1 VIVKAQ
7 APNRCGRLPRA
18 VRLISSRNIRDG
30 VELARDVVAGPPGTA
45 PLLRAGVILSERYI
59 DLLVRSGIGSIWI
72 EDELGADLAIAE
84 PLTPETRG
92 KVHRATGSALR
103 EASAALRSGSGLPTS
118 VVDSLSGVAEAMVGD
133 LLDVPDAALVLED
146 LNSFDSY
153 THRHSVQVTVL
164 GLLIARRMWMQDG
177 WTDYRGQR
185 RRDRLEQRLRKLG
198 VGLLIHDVGKLAVPP
213 EILNKPGALTTD
225 EMTVMRTHPDA
236 GVELLRGADLS
247 PLVLSVV
254 RDHHER
260 PDGTGYPR
268 ALAGT
273 KVQEFPRIAAV
284 ADVYDAV
291 TSERVYK
298 PAGPPRLGVRVIRE
312 GTGTQF
318 CSEVARHFAAI
329 VMPYPVGH
337 ELTLPDGRVG
347 VVSDV
352 DPASPEAPTVR
363 VLEHG
368 SVTELVVDMSEPAAA

>member
-1 VIVKAQ
+1 M
-7 APNRCGRLPRA
+7 
-18 VRLISSRNIRDG
+18 RLISSRNIRDG
-30 VELARDVVAGPPGTA
+30 VELARDVIAGPPGTA
-45 PLLRAGVILSERYI
+45 PLLRAGVKLSERYI
-59 DLLVRSGIGSIWI
+59 GLLLRSGIGSIWV
-72 EDELGADLAIAE
+72 EDELGADIAITE

-92 KVHRATGSALR
+92 KVHRATGTALR
-103 EASAALRSGSGLPTS
+103 EAGAALRSGSGLPTS

-164 GLLIARRMWMQDG
+164 GLLIARRMWMQEG
-177 WTDYRGQR
+177 WTDYRGRR
-185 RRDRLEQRLRKLG
+185 RRDRLEPRLRKLG
-198 VGLLIHDVGKLAVPP
+198 LGLLIHDVGKLAVPP
-213 EILNKPGALTTD
+213 EILNKPGALTAE

-268 ALAGT
+268 AMAGT

-298 PAGPPRLGVRVIRE
+298 PAGLPRLGVRVIRE

-318 CSEVARHFAAI
+318 CPEVARHFAAI

-337 ELTLPDGRVG
+337 ELRLPDGRVG
-347 VVSDV
+347 VVSAV
-352 DPASPEAPTVR
+352 DPATPDLPTVR
-363 VLEHG
+363 VLEDG
-368 SVTELVVDMSEPAAA
+368 WVTEFAVDMSETAAV

>member
-1 VIVKAQ
+1 MR
-7 APNRCGRLPRA
+7 NGRLPRA

-45 PLLRAGVILSERYI
+45 PLLRAGVKLSEHYTG
-59 DLLVRSGIGSIWI
+59 LLLRSGIGSIWI

-84 PLTPETRG
+84 PLTAETRG
-92 KVHRATGSALR
+92 KVHRATGTALR
-103 EASAALRSGSGLPTS
+103 EASAALRSGSGLPPS
-118 VVDSLSGVAEAMVGD
+118 VVDSLAGVAEAMVGD

-164 GLLIARRMWMQDG
+164 GLLIARRMWTQDG

-198 VGLLIHDVGKLAVPP
+198 VALLIHDVGKLAVPP
-213 EILNKPGALTTD
+213 EILNKPAALTAE
-225 EMTVMRTHPDA
+225 EMAIMRTHPDA

-247 PLVLSVV
+247 PLVVSVV

-268 ALAGT
+268 ALAGE

-312 GTGTQF
+312 GVGTQF
-318 CSEVARHFAAI
+318 CPEVARHFAAI

-337 ELTLPDGRVG
+337 ELKLPDGRVA
-347 VVSDV
+347 VVSAV
-352 DPASPEAPTVR
+352 DPASPETPTVR

-368 SVTELVVDMSEPAAA
+368 AVTEFAVDMSETAAV